1 MTVKNELKAYYSEI
15 EKLLVC
21 DRKQKLTFMD
31 ELKANIDEYLAISPD
46 SDIEK
51 IKAEFGTPEIIA
63 ESFLSNSNATVIK
76 KKLDIKKCI
85 LIALLVALAVYIA
98 FVIIS
103 LIDVHTEAHGHI
115 EEDIMMIN
123 TAIGGDIL

>member
-1 MTVKNELKAYYSEI
+1 MKNELKTYYIEI

-21 DRKQKLTFMD
+21 DRKQKSSFMA
-31 ELKANIDEYLAISPD
+31 ELKANVDEYLAISPD

-63 ESFLSNSNATVIK
+63 ESFLSNSDATAVK
-76 KKLDIKKCI
+76 KKLDIKRSI
-85 LIALLVALAVYIA
+85 LIALVIALAVYIA
-98 FVIIS
+98 FVIVS

-115 EEDIMMIN
+115 EEGIMMIN

>member
-15 EKLLVC
+15 ETLLVC
-21 DRKQKLTFMD
+21 DRKQKLTFMA

-51 IKAEFGTPEIIA
+51 IKAEFGTPEVIA
-63 ESFLSNSNATVIK
+63 ESFLSNSNAAVIK

-85 LIALLVALAVYIA
+85 LIAIAIVLAVYVA

-103 LIDVHTEAHGHI
+103 LVDVHTEAHGHMK
-115 EEDIMMIN
+115 EGIMMIN

>member
-1 MTVKNELKAYYSEI
+1 MNKKDLKEYYCEI

-21 DRKQKLTFMD
+21 DRKRKLAFMAD
-31 ELKANIDEYLAISPD
+31 LKANIDEYLAIFPD

-51 IKAEFGTPEIIA
+51 IKTEFGTPEVIA
-63 ESFLSNSNATVIK
+63 ESFLSNSNAAAIK

-85 LIALLVALAVYIA
+85 LMALIIALAVYIA

-115 EEDIMMIN
+115 EEGIMMIN
-123 TAIGGDIL
+123 TVSGGVAL